1 MTKQYYMGLDL
12 SLTGAG
18 IVILSDP
25 DGDSPLSAK
34 TGKVESQ
41 LIVGY
46 SLTADA
52 SVREKTERMIDIAKA
67 IIAEARTWEY
77 GDCELHVAIENY
89 AFSTVKNAKGKSF
102 QSSSQTG
109 LAELHGVVKSQLL
122 LALRI
127 SPVLYSVKTAR
138 MVVFGN
144 GNFDKKS
151 IKPTLNSWGYSFKKT
166 DDADAFVI
174 AECHRQ
180 KVKGW
185 TDGRKRKKRQV
196 GVG

>member
-1 MTKQYYMGLDL
+1 MIKHYYMGLDL

-18 IVILSDP
+18 MVVLEDP
-25 DGDSPLSAK
+25 EDDSALSAK
-34 TGKVESQ
+34 TGKVLVQ
-41 LIVGY
+41 RIMGH
-46 SLTADA
+46 SLTKDA
-52 SVREKTERMIDIAKA
+52 TVKEKTERQIDIAKA

-89 AFSTVKNAKGKSF
+89 AFSTVQNKKGKSF

-122 LALRI
+122 LAMGI

-138 MVVFGN
+138 MVVLGN
-144 GNFDKKS
+144 GNFPKKDV
-151 IKPTLNSWGYSFKKT
+151 KPKLNSWGYEFKKT

-180 KVKGW
+180 KLKGW
-185 TDGRKRKKRQV
+185 TDDRKKRKK
-196 GVG
+196 